1 MIAGAI
7 AGKTVTRLTR
17 VVGTILSAPIV
28 KMLSVP
34 TTFPSVSAAQA
45 GQLDLDLNREV
56 IESSF
61 YQQIVYLYISDT
73 LLRFI

>member
-17 VVGTILSAPIV
+17 VVGTILSASIV
-28 KMLSVP
+28 KMSSVP

-56 IESSF
+56 RESSI
-61 YQQIVYLYISDT
+61 YQWIDRLSIGCSS
-73 LLRFI
+73 

>member
-28 KMLSVP
+28 KMSSVP
-34 TTFPSVSAAQA
+34 TTFPSVNAAQA
-45 GQLDLDLNREV
+45 GQLDLDL
-56 IESSF
+56 
-61 YQQIVYLYISDT
+61 
-73 LLRFI
+73 